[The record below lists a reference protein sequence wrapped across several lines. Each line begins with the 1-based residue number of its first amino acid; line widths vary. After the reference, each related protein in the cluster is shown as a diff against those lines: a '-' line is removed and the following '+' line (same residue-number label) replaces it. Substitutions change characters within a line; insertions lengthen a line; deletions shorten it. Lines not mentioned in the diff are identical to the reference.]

1 MINDVQTWDDIKPK
15 FDEWVKKDKKLG
27 GTLFEVFCKYFFL
40 TEPTFKDEYK
50 NVWLFNEV
58 PYSFKTKL
66 GFSDVEYGIDLI
78 LENEDGLIVGVQSK
92 YRTLVERKIYWS
104 KDKLANLVAYGNK
117 CDRLIV
123 FSNVQEIDNQTDKS
137 INQKVLLEQLDSIEN
152 STFRDIESLLKGLT
166 PNNFKKF
173 NPLPHQEL
181 AINKVDKHFKN
192 NDRAQLILPCG
203 AGKSLTSLWIKEK
216 LNPVN
221 TIVLVPSL
229 ALLRQ
234 MKNEW
239 AKHKKTKYKYLCV
252 CSEKDIDRDAQLTEF
267 SLAEI
272 GGNVSLNPAV
282 IVNFLKNNNAKSK
295 IIFSTYQ
302 SLQEVEK
309 ATNLIPNFKFDLAIC
324 DEAHKTAGN
333 KQKVFGIIHEDFRIG
348 VVKRLYMTA
357 TPRVASQQ
365 LKNLLGDKIKF
376 LYDMSNERVYGK
388 EAHRMSFA
396 EAIPEILCDYKIIG
410 IGVSDIEVKK
420 FLDQRNFV
428 TNDETIDEYAHN
440 YALKIAMEKYKAF
453 HALSFHHT
461 VKGSKSFSER
471 HANLFGD
478 SIFSK
483 FVSGNQS
490 SGVRQSILKEFS
502 KRDIGIVANA
512 RCLTEGVDVPT
523 IDLIYFCDPKNSKV
537 SIVQAA
543 GRALRKDR
551 TGKKTLGY
559 IVVPIFHRL
568 ENEIEKAVDQ
578 SVFKNVIQVIRSLC
592 DHDERLQAEINDI
605 AFKKGKKNKNAK
617 IEFSFSNDE
626 TERIIKLVGFKE
638 KLKTSLFNQI
648 IEKTNDSWDLRYREL
663 EEYYNEF
670 GDSDV
675 PARYINKT
683 LGTWCVRQRV
693 DYKSGKL
700 NENEIKKLKKLDF
713 NFKPRGNNVKYLID
727 KLIEFKAKY
736 GHTNIPIH
744 SKDFAKLGK
753 LVNRYRGVYKNGI
766 KQLDGEIIHKGLGR
780 LKQKEIAKLDSLGFI
795 WQARKRNWN
804 EYFDEAKI
812 YYEENGHLNVQQPE
826 NGPLYRWVYKI
837 RKNPDSL
844 TAKQNEK
851 LNSLNV
857 NLKDI
862 ITKKRNYTWVDRFTE
877 LSDFKKMFNHFDVPR
892 HKAEYK
898 GLYQWVKQQIH
909 AIENNKLSSKKINK
923 LTNIGLIKNDKSKID
938 FGQQK
943 IDFELPVNEPKN
955 NFSIN
960 SKLGSPKNKSWD
972 EYYLELIDYKIKNG
986 NTYVSRT
993 DKNYPKLGYWVYKQ
1007 RLEYDKKIIDSNNI
1021 AKLEQIEFD
1030 FEIKG
1035 RRKIDAWTEHY
1046 NELKEFYSKN
1056 NHSHYIKSYGNAT
1069 LYHWVLAQRVTQKK
1083 GKLSEKRKQKLDEI
1097 KFVWEPYSEGKMAD
1111 DDTWLNHLIKLR
1123 EYKDKFGDSNV
1134 SQVNKNPEYKKLGK
1148 WLNEQR
1154 NYKKGRKLG
1163 KRVVY
1168 LSKEKEALLNG
1179 LGIIWDVKGHEWN
1192 QRLDELKKYYEKFN
1206 SWKVPVNDK
1215 EYGGLG
1221 HWIYKI
1227 RKNGTTSERAEK
1239 LKNIGYDV
1247 NELLIK
1253 N

>member
-1 MINDVQTWDDIKPK
+1 MINGVQTWDDIKPK

-40 TEPTFKDEYK
+40 IEPTFKDEYK

-137 INQKVLLEQLDSIEN
+137 INQKVLLEQLDAIEN

-173 NPLPHQEL
+173 NPLPHQKV
-181 AINKVDKHFKN
+181 AINKVDKHFEN

-239 AKHKKTKYKYLCV
+239 ARHKKTKYKYLCV

-272 GGNVSLNPAV
+272 GGNVSLNPTV
-282 IVNFLKNNNAKSK
+282 IAKFLSNNKAKSK

-309 ATNLIPNFKFDLAIC
+309 ATNLLDNFKFDLAIC

-333 KQKVFGIIHEDFRIG
+333 KQKVFGIIHENFRIG

-376 LYDMSNERVYGK
+376 LYDMSNERVFGK

-396 EAIPEILCDYKIIG
+396 EAIPNILCDYKIIG
-410 IGVSDIEVKK
+410 IGVSDQEVKK
-420 FLDQRNFV
+420 FLDQRNYV
-428 TNDETIDEYAHN
+428 TSNETIDEYAHN

-471 HANLFGD
+471 HINLFGD

-490 SGVRQSILKEFS
+490 SGIRQSILKEFS
-502 KRDIGIVANA
+502 KREIGIVANA

-559 IVVPIFHRL
+559 IVVPIFHKL
-568 ENEIEKAVDQ
+568 EDNIEKAVDR

-605 AFKKGKKNKNAK
+605 AFKKGKKNKNSK

-663 EEYYNEF
+663 TEYFNAN
-670 GDSDV
+670 GNSDV
-675 PARYINKT
+675 PARYVNRA
-683 LGTWCVRQRV
+683 LGTWCVAQRV
-693 DYKSGKL
+693 RFNSGKL
-700 NENEIKKLKKLDF
+700 SAIEIKRLENIDF
-713 NFKPRGNNVKYLID
+713 NFKPRGNNFNYLID
-727 KLIEFKAKY
+727 KLSEFKSKY
-736 GHTNIPIH
+736 GHANIPIL
-744 SKDFAKLGK
+744 SKDYSKSGK
-753 LVNRYRGVYKNGI
+753 IINRYRHIYNKGI
-766 KQLDGEIIHKGLGR
+766 KQPDGSVKLKYTGKLKKEEIQKLDDIGFKWQVRRRNWLDNYKELEAYYYKNNGLKGLAS
-780 LKQKEIAKLDSLGFI
+780 E
-795 WQARKRNWN
+795 
-804 EYFDEAKI
+804 DEALYHWLYNTRKKI
-812 YYEENGHLNVQQPE
+812 KTLSKSKRDKLELLGVEPINIVIKKDRVSWDENYIL
-826 NGPLYRWVYKI
+826 
-837 RKNPDSL
+837 
-844 TAKQNEK
+844 
-851 LNSLNV
+851 
-857 NLKDI
+857 LK
-862 ITKKRNYTWVDRFTE
+862 K
-877 LSDFKKMFNHFDVPR
+877 FKKKFGHVDVPR
-892 HKAEYK
+892 HLPKYNKLYK
-898 GLYQWVKQQIH
+898 WVKYQLN
-909 AIENNKLSSKKINK
+909 AEKYNRLSSEKVNR
-923 LTNIGLIKNDKSKID
+923 LENIGLINKEKN
-938 FGQQK
+938 GQQVLN
-943 IDFELPVNEPKN
+943 FEE
-955 NFSIN
+955 
-960 SKLGSPKNKSWD
+960 SKEVISQIPIKKFNRKSW
-972 EYYLELIDYKIKNG
+972 
-986 NTYVSRT
+986 S
-993 DKNYPKLGYWVYKQ
+993 
-1007 RLEYDKKIIDSNNI
+1007 
-1021 AKLEQIEFD
+1021 
-1030 FEIKG
+1030 G
-1035 RRKIDAWTEHY
+1035 RY
-1046 NELKEFYSKN
+1046 NELKDFFEKH
-1056 NHSHYIKSYGNAT
+1056 NHSHYMKNDGNAT
-1069 LYHWVLAQRVTQKK
+1069 LYHWVLAQRVEKKK
-1083 GKLSEKRKQKLDEI
+1083 GKLSQNRIDKLDKI
-1097 KFVWEPYSEGKMAD
+1097 NFVWEPDNIGTMPD
-1111 DDTWLNHLIKLR
+1111 DDNWLNHLIKLR
-1123 EYKDKFGDSNV
+1123 EYKDKFGHTNV
-1134 SQVNKNPEYKKLGK
+1134 SQVDKNPAYKKLGK

-1163 KRVVY
+1163 KRIVY
-1168 LSKEKEALLNG
+1168 LTEEKEVLLND
-1179 LGIIWDVKGHEWN
+1179 LGIIWDVKEHEWN
-1192 QRLDELKKYYEKFN
+1192 QRLRELKSFHEKFN
-1206 SWKVPVNDK
+1206 SWKVPLNGK

-1221 HWIYKI
+1221 HWIYRIK
-1227 RKNGTTSERAEK
+1227 KNGITPERAEK
-1239 LKNIGYDV
+1239 LKQIGYNV
-1247 NELLIK
+1247 TELLIK
-1253 N
+1253 T